1 MKYKFEDVD
10 TASPSSSDDAIQ
22 ALLAAFAALAASV
35 AQGSDE
41 KKRDILSKLD
51 QVLEL
56 NKGVD
61 CYVEL
66 ARIGQITK
74 IALYGKE

>member
-35 AQGSDE
+35 AP
-41 KKRDILSKLD
+41 RF
-51 QVLEL
+51 
-56 NKGVD
+56 
-61 CYVEL
+61 
-66 ARIGQITK
+66 RR
-74 IALYGKE
+74 KETGYFE

>member
-10 TASPSSSDDAIQ
+10 SASPSSSDDAIQ

-41 KKRDILSKLD
+41 KKQDILSKLD

>member
-22 ALLAAFAALAASV
+22 ALLAAFAALTASV

-41 KKRDILSKLD
+41 KKQDILSKLD

>member
-74 IALYGKE
+74 VALYGKE